1 MRTFAFVFARGGSK
15 GIPRKNLQLLD
26 GKPLLA
32 WSIEMGQILSEIKQV
47 FVSTDDAEI
56 ADVANALGA
65 EVINRPGH
73 IARDTSPEWLA
84 WQHAIEWVQERLGT
98 FDRFLSL
105 PTTAP
110 LRSPVDVQSCLDLLD
125 ENTDVVITMTPT
137 SRSPWFNMVSES
149 TNGELKLLVDGNYIR
164 RQDAPVGYDVS
175 TVAYVLRPNFAM
187 DHQRL
192 WDGRVKGVVVPNER
206 ALDIDTP
213 LDLEIARFLKAK
225 DYIQTSNSG

>member
-32 WSIEMGQILSEIKQV
+32 WSIEMGQSLSEVEQV
-47 FVSTDDAEI
+47 FVSTENAEI
-56 ADVANALGA
+56 ANIANSFGA
-65 EVINRPGH
+65 EVIKRPKDL
-73 IARDTSPEWLA
+73 AKDTSPEWLA

-110 LRSPVDVQSCLDLLD
+110 LRSLQDVQGCLDLLE
-125 ENTDVVITMTPT
+125 ENTDVVITMTPA
-137 SRSPWFNMVSES
+137 SRSPWFNMVREG
-149 TNGELKLLVDGNYIR
+149 TNGELMLLVEGRYNR
-164 RQDAPVGYDVS
+164 RQDAPVGYDM
-175 TVAYVLRPNFAM
+175 TTAAYVLRPKFVM
-187 DHQRL
+187 DHHRL

-206 ALDIDTP
+206 AIDIDTP
-213 LDLEIARFLKAK
+213 MDLEIASFLYRRKVEA
-225 DYIQTSNSG
+225 QQ

>member
-1 MRTFAFVFARGGSK
+1 MKTFAFVFARGGSK

-26 GKPLLA
+26 GKPLFA
-32 WSIEMGQILSEIKQV
+32 WSIEMGQSLSEVEQV
-47 FVSTDDAEI
+47 FVSTEDAEI
-56 ADVANALGA
+56 AVVASTFGA
-65 EVINRPGH
+65 EVIQRPDH
-73 IARDTSPEWLA
+73 LAQDTSPEWLA

-110 LRSPVDVQSCLDLLD
+110 LRSLDDVQSCLDLLE
-125 ENTDVVITMTPT
+125 ENTDVVISMTAA
-137 SRSPWFNMVSES
+137 SRSPWFNMVREGE
-149 TNGELKLLVDGNYIR
+149 NGELKLLVDGNYIR

-175 TVAYVLRPNFAM
+175 TVAYVLRPKFAM
-187 DHQRL
+187 GHQRL

-213 LDLEIARFLKAK
+213 LDLEIARFFKTK
-225 DYIQTSNSG
+225 DYIKTRKLD

>member
-47 FVSTDDAEI
+47 FVSTEDAEI

-84 WQHAIEWVQERLGT
+84 WQR
-98 FDRFLSL
+98 
-105 PTTAP
+105 
-110 LRSPVDVQSCLDLLD
+110 
-125 ENTDVVITMTPT
+125 
-137 SRSPWFNMVSES
+137 
-149 TNGELKLLVDGNYIR
+149 
-164 RQDAPVGYDVS
+164 
-175 TVAYVLRPNFAM
+175 
-187 DHQRL
+187 
-192 WDGRVKGVVVPNER
+192 GR
-206 ALDIDTP
+206 
-213 LDLEIARFLKAK
+213 
-225 DYIQTSNSG
+225 

>member
-137 SRSPWFNMVSES
+137 SRNPWFNMVSES

-206 ALDIDTP
+206 ALDLSLIH
-213 LDLEIARFLKAK
+213 I
-225 DYIQTSNSG
+225 

>member
-47 FVSTDDAEI
+47 FVSTEDAEI

-175 TVAYVLRPNFAM
+175 TVAYVLRPKFAM

>member
-47 FVSTDDAEI
+47 FVSTEDAEI

-225 DYIQTSNSG
+225 DYSQTSNSG

>member
-105 PTTAP
+105 PPTAP
-110 LRSPVDVQSCLDLLD
+110 LRSKDDVQKCLDLLD
-125 ENTDVVITMTPT
+125 EYTDVVTTMTPAT
-137 SRSPWFNMVSES
+137 LSPWFNMVCEDEF
-149 TNGELKLLVDGNYIR
+149 GHLKLLVEGNLAR
-164 RQDAPVGYDVS
+164 RQDAPVGYDMT
-175 TVAYVLRPNFAM
+175 TVAYVLRSEFVMN
-187 DHQRL
+187 HHRL
-192 WDGRVKGVVVPNER
+192 WEGRVKGVVVPNER
-206 ALDIDTP
+206 AIDIDTP
-213 LDLEIARFLKAK
+213 MDLEIVRFL
-225 DYIQTSNSG
+225 YRRRQECSNE

>member
-47 FVSTDDAEI
+47 FVSTEDAEI

-175 TVAYVLRPNFAM
+175 TVAYVLRPKFAM
-187 DHQRL
+187 NHQRL
-192 WDGRVKGVVVPNER
+192 WDGRVKGIVVPSER

-213 LDLEIARFLKAK
+213 LDLEIARFLKTK
-225 DYIQTSNSG
+225 DYSHTRKLA

>member
-47 FVSTDDAEI
+47 FVSTEDAEI

>member
-175 TVAYVLRPNFAM
+175 TVAYVLRPKFAM